1 MQILLYLLN
10 YFSIFRALCPSS
22 ISAAAPSSQSRI
34 RKLGIS
40 GSGHPV
46 RHQHSDF
53 HSEPAAN
60 KYSVVFVNNNGINA
74 GNVTLSNLGGSEPGV
89 ANINQTSRRRH
100 SSTTRNTSS
109 QSSDPEISEPPVLRI
124 SVPFR
129 NNPILKKNSK
139 NMIWIHWIFKLM
151 WIVIILE
158 TTYLPLCNLLSEIY
172 TYQK

>member
-109 QSSDPEISEPPVLRI
+109 QSSNPEISEPHPVLRI

-139 NMIWIHWIFKLM
+139 NMI
-151 WIVIILE
+151 
-158 TTYLPLCNLLSEIY
+158 
-172 TYQK
+172 